1 MQLTSNSW
9 GKFPFWKRF
18 IADGDAPL
26 KFQINFWTNL
36 LNIHNK
42 NVYEK
47 HELKK
52 KSSNDAWQRM
62 YKNINYINYILCAK
76 LFFKCFSVRSI
87 ETQFKKRT
95 YTRFV
100 IACVCTAT
108 CWLNNHLNR
117 WIILS
122 METLASPMICL
133 RTRQHFHA

>member
-9 GKFPFWKRF
+9 SKFPFWKRF
-18 IADGDAPL
+18 IADGDVTL

-36 LNIHNK
+36 LNMYMRSMN
-42 NVYEK
+42 Y
-47 HELKK
+47 K

-62 YKNINYINYILCAK
+62 HKNINYISYILCAK
-76 LFFKCFSVRSI
+76 WFFKCFSVRSI

-133 RTRQHFHA
+133 RPRQHSHA